1 VRRYH
6 AEHESK
12 SGSPAASPTAKT
24 KTKEGQ
30 LFQAQPPKKE
40 GKSGSSAFPAR
51 KDTNKSE
58 IKSLQLC
65 FCFSIV
71 LCILVFLPLSSH
83 KKSTL

>member
-6 AEHESK
+6 AEHEAK

-30 LFQAQPPKKE
+30 LFQAQPPKTE

-51 KDTNKSE
+51 KYTNKSE
-58 IKSLQLC
+58 IKSFQLC